1 MPSRSTQI
9 VTNRRI
15 FFPFSSFFFMVDKYS
30 IIYIYIY
37 SIKIYITSLFLHLLT
52 DIGCIRVLVT
62 VNNATLNVV
71 VQISFEIVIV
81 FSLEKCPEVGF
92 LDHMVALFLIFWG
105 SSILFSIV
113 AVPVYSSINTAKASF
128 LSTSWPPFAI
138 FLIKV
143 TDWRWYLF
151 SCLLMSQW

>member
-1 MPSRSTQI
+1 MPSSSTQI

-15 FFPFSSFFFMVDKYS
+15 FFPFSSFFFMVDKYP
-30 IIYIYIY
+30 IIYRIYIYIY
-37 SIKIYITSLFLHLLT
+37 KTSLFPHLLT
-52 DIGCIRVLVT
+52 DTGCFRVLVT

-113 AVPVYSSINTAKASF
+113 AVPVYSPINSAQASF

-138 FLIKV
+138 FSIKV
-143 TDWRWYLF
+143 TLTDWRWYLF